1 VVVTDV
7 AEGSAAEAA
16 GIRGG
21 DLILEV
27 NRRPVGSVDEF
38 RKIVGSLKP
47 GESVP
52 VQLHRGGGGG
62 CEYVVLKAPE
72 KP

>member
-27 NRRPVGSVDEF
+27 NRRPVGSVEEF
-38 RKIVGSLKP
+38 RKIVGGLKP

-52 VQLHRGGGGG
+52 VQLQRGGAGASTL
-62 CEYVVLKAPE
+62 VLKAPE